1 MDAKKVLA
9 GAALAGVLALGVA
22 GVKAQMKAPEWKG
35 AEKCAGVAA
44 KGMNDCAAGSHQCA
58 GHSTED
64 RAAGEWIW
72 VPEGVCGK
80 IAGGTVAAG

>member
-1 MDAKKVLA
+1 MDAKKILA
-9 GAALAGVLALGVA
+9 GATLAGVLALGVA

-44 KGMNDCAAGSHQCA
+44 KGKNDCANGKHQCA
-58 GHSTED
+58 GHSTEAK
-64 RAAGEWIW
+64 AADEWIW

-80 IAGGTVAAG
+80 IEGSTVFKG